1 MPVVPTVSGRQVQ
14 SRGVQS
20 AGLQTFSQPG
30 IGDAFV
36 RAGTEAIDVFGQ
48 AKQRANIALAQE
60 ASLNLSQISSDLLNN
75 PETGLLNLKGK
86 NAIGK
91 GHEYT
96 QQFDAQVEQLA
107 MSLPDE
113 QARNAFMQQAQ
124 QQRIQFTTQAGRH
137 EIGQI
142 NAYEEGQFQATL
154 LNNGKNAAALYGDN
168 AAYVLANKQT
178 FQQIEDYGI
187 AHGWSDEQIQAK
199 KIEFKEKV
207 ADAALSQWSANNA
220 TAFIQS
226 NGELSDTAAGAR
238 RAVADSDSS
247 ERARGIRNNN
257 PGNLEY
263 SKTNPWVGQT
273 GDDGRFAKFETPEHG
288 IRALGRNLMS
298 YQRQGIDTVSEIIN
312 RWAPPTDKNDTM
324 SYIKAVCEQLGVSA
338 DEPLDAS
345 NPDTLKALCAAI
357 IHHEN
362 GSQPYS
368 DQQLTAGVSAA
379 LGLSTIPTNTK
390 RYTGNAAFDAASP
403 EAQASFMRQA
413 DQLRRQQQAEYK
425 TMIDSQVRDAT
436 AAYMRGVEFPNPPG
450 EADFIAAYGVREGN
464 LRYAAGTNIAF
475 GMAQRGLTA
484 KTLRDGGYSEM
495 ANQYDVLDR
504 QAIAIDAVLGVAF
517 GGVGRFINSRGESTN
532 APNFSP
538 VDVDAA
544 LAANA
549 AHHAEID
556 IAPGVPINVLS
567 RNSHIQALRKAM
579 SDVSQG
585 RPVDVASIVE
595 SASFSEI
602 PGRKSL
608 LSQAVNEALSSVD
621 DGVTARAIENRL
633 LEEQAAQLLPR
644 GDRQVYQSEIAN
656 SQRIIEN
663 LTKQRAQIL
672 AEEPT
677 GSGKALSRARSD
689 KQARLRDIDQR
700 IRQAQERL
708 EFSRNALAP
717 HEPGGQF
724 FEARAE
730 LARRQQAE
738 SELNAQAVSF
748 YKTAEVRTPDEVA
761 PFEPDKIL
769 QQAEQKMMADQAG
782 DIDLRIAED
791 SLLESP
797 DMIIT
802 VLDDDGNPQS
812 RSAREVLDEA
822 NRESEQAIQDSSLFD
837 VAVACFLRG

>member
-1 MPVVPTVSGRQVQ
+1 MSYFGLNPVNQNQQLDEAASNPAGFNSDVGFFDNAVGAALSGLYSGLVAKPDQLLWAGMDKIVSPIAQFVNENTSLNDTSVSYIAEQRKLAEQQVK
-14 SRGVQS
+14 RLTPDAATTGT
-20 AGLQTFSQPG
+20 AGQVLYGLFDMG
-30 IGDAFV
+30 
-36 RAGTEAIDVFGQ
+36 GQ
-48 AKQRANIALAQE
+48 AVVGTTLGGPVGGAAAVTSLQGFSEFERLTAQGVDFRTAQE
-60 ASLNLSQISSDLLNN
+60 AGLVQGITAGAGTLIPMSL
-75 PETGLLNLKGK
+75 GLRAGGALAEGV
-86 NAIGK
+86 A
-91 GHEYT
+91 
-96 QQFDAQVEQLA
+96 AQLA
-107 MSLPDE
+107 RTGESSV
-113 QARNAFMQQAQ
+113 R
-124 QQRIQFTTQAGRH
+124 R
-137 EIGQI
+137 
-142 NAYEEGQFQATL
+142 
-154 LNNGKNAAALYGDN
+154 AAATAVRATPD
-168 AAYVLANKQT
+168 
-178 FQQIEDYGI
+178 I
-187 AHGWSDEQIQAK
+187 A
-199 KIEFKEKV
+199 
-207 ADAALSQWSANNA
+207 
-220 TAFIQS
+220 
-226 NGELSDTAAGAR
+226 
-238 RAVADSDSS
+238 
-247 ERARGIRNNN
+247 
-257 PGNLEY
+257 
-263 SKTNPWVGQT
+263 
-273 GDDGRFAKFETPEHG
+273 
-288 IRALGRNLMS
+288 
-298 YQRQGIDTVSEIIN
+298 
-312 RWAPPTDKNDTM
+312 
-324 SYIKAVCEQLGVSA
+324 
-338 DEPLDAS
+338 
-345 NPDTLKALCAAI
+345 
-357 IHHEN
+357 
-362 GSQPYS
+362 
-368 DQQLTAGVSAA
+368 
-379 LGLSTIPTNTK
+379 
-390 RYTGNAAFDAASP
+390 
-403 EAQASFMRQA
+403 
-413 DQLRRQQQAEYK
+413 
-425 TMIDSQVRDAT
+425 
-436 AAYMRGVEFPNPPG
+436 
-450 EADFIAAYGVREGN
+450 
-464 LRYAAGTNIAF
+464 YAAGTNIAF

-538 VDVDAA
+538 VDIDAA

-556 IAPGVPINVLS
+556 IAPGVPINELS

-663 LTKQRAQIL
+663 LTEQRAQIL

-761 PFEPDKIL
+761 PFEPGKIL

-782 DIDLRIAED
+782 GIDLRIAED

>member
-1 MPVVPTVSGRQVQ
+1 MSYFGLNPVNQNQQLDEAASNPAGFNSDVGFFDNAVGAALSGLYSGLVAKPDQLLWAGMDKIVSPIAQFVNENTSLNDTSVSYIAEQRKLAEQQVK
-14 SRGVQS
+14 RLTPDAATTGT
-20 AGLQTFSQPG
+20 AGQVLYGLFDMG
-30 IGDAFV
+30 
-36 RAGTEAIDVFGQ
+36 GQ
-48 AKQRANIALAQE
+48 AVVGTTLGGPVGGAAAVTSLQGFSEFERLTAQGVDFRTAQE
-60 ASLNLSQISSDLLNN
+60 AGLVQGITAGAGTLIPMSL
-75 PETGLLNLKGK
+75 GLRAGGALAEGV
-86 NAIGK
+86 A
-91 GHEYT
+91 
-96 QQFDAQVEQLA
+96 AQLA
-107 MSLPDE
+107 RTGESSV
-113 QARNAFMQQAQ
+113 R
-124 QQRIQFTTQAGRH
+124 R
-137 EIGQI
+137 
-142 NAYEEGQFQATL
+142 
-154 LNNGKNAAALYGDN
+154 AAATAVRATPD
-168 AAYVLANKQT
+168 
-178 FQQIEDYGI
+178 I
-187 AHGWSDEQIQAK
+187 A
-199 KIEFKEKV
+199 
-207 ADAALSQWSANNA
+207 
-220 TAFIQS
+220 
-226 NGELSDTAAGAR
+226 
-238 RAVADSDSS
+238 
-247 ERARGIRNNN
+247 
-257 PGNLEY
+257 
-263 SKTNPWVGQT
+263 
-273 GDDGRFAKFETPEHG
+273 
-288 IRALGRNLMS
+288 
-298 YQRQGIDTVSEIIN
+298 
-312 RWAPPTDKNDTM
+312 
-324 SYIKAVCEQLGVSA
+324 
-338 DEPLDAS
+338 
-345 NPDTLKALCAAI
+345 
-357 IHHEN
+357 
-362 GSQPYS
+362 
-368 DQQLTAGVSAA
+368 
-379 LGLSTIPTNTK
+379 
-390 RYTGNAAFDAASP
+390 
-403 EAQASFMRQA
+403 
-413 DQLRRQQQAEYK
+413 
-425 TMIDSQVRDAT
+425 
-436 AAYMRGVEFPNPPG
+436 
-450 EADFIAAYGVREGN
+450 
-464 LRYAAGTNIAF
+464 YAAGTNIAF

-517 GGVGRFINSRGESTN
+517 GGVGRFINSRGESTS

-663 LTKQRAQIL
+663 LTEQRAQIL

-724 FEARAE
+724 FGARAE

-761 PFEPDKIL
+761 PFEPGKIL
-769 QQAEQKMMADQAG
+769 QQTEQKMMADPEG

>member
-1 MPVVPTVSGRQVQ
+1 MSYFGLNPVNQNQQLDEAASNPAGFNSDVGFFDNAVGAALSGLYSGLVAKPDQLLWAGMDKIVSPIAQFVNENTSLNDTSVSYIAEQRKLAEQQVK
-14 SRGVQS
+14 RLTPDAATTGT
-20 AGLQTFSQPG
+20 AGQVLYGLFDMG
-30 IGDAFV
+30 
-36 RAGTEAIDVFGQ
+36 GQ
-48 AKQRANIALAQE
+48 AVVGTTLGGPVGGAAAVTSLQGFSEFERLTAQGVDFRTAQE
-60 ASLNLSQISSDLLNN
+60 AGLVQGITAGAGTLIPMSL
-75 PETGLLNLKGK
+75 GLRAGGALAEGV
-86 NAIGK
+86 A
-91 GHEYT
+91 
-96 QQFDAQVEQLA
+96 AQLA
-107 MSLPDE
+107 RTGESSV
-113 QARNAFMQQAQ
+113 R
-124 QQRIQFTTQAGRH
+124 R
-137 EIGQI
+137 
-142 NAYEEGQFQATL
+142 
-154 LNNGKNAAALYGDN
+154 AAATAVRATPD
-168 AAYVLANKQT
+168 
-178 FQQIEDYGI
+178 I
-187 AHGWSDEQIQAK
+187 A
-199 KIEFKEKV
+199 
-207 ADAALSQWSANNA
+207 
-220 TAFIQS
+220 
-226 NGELSDTAAGAR
+226 
-238 RAVADSDSS
+238 
-247 ERARGIRNNN
+247 
-257 PGNLEY
+257 
-263 SKTNPWVGQT
+263 
-273 GDDGRFAKFETPEHG
+273 
-288 IRALGRNLMS
+288 
-298 YQRQGIDTVSEIIN
+298 
-312 RWAPPTDKNDTM
+312 
-324 SYIKAVCEQLGVSA
+324 
-338 DEPLDAS
+338 
-345 NPDTLKALCAAI
+345 
-357 IHHEN
+357 
-362 GSQPYS
+362 
-368 DQQLTAGVSAA
+368 
-379 LGLSTIPTNTK
+379 
-390 RYTGNAAFDAASP
+390 
-403 EAQASFMRQA
+403 
-413 DQLRRQQQAEYK
+413 
-425 TMIDSQVRDAT
+425 
-436 AAYMRGVEFPNPPG
+436 
-450 EADFIAAYGVREGN
+450 
-464 LRYAAGTNIAF
+464 YAAGTNIAF

-517 GGVGRFINSRGESTN
+517 GGVGRFINSRGESTS

-538 VDVDAA
+538 VDIDAA

-663 LTKQRAQIL
+663 LTEQRAQIL

-769 QQAEQKMMADQAG
+769 QRAEQKMMSDQAG

>member
-1 MPVVPTVSGRQVQ
+1 MSYFGLNPVNQNQQLDEAASNPAGFNSDVGFFDNAVGAALSGLYSGLVAKPDQLLWAGMDKIVSPIAQFINENTSLNDTSVSYIAEQRKLAEQQVK
-14 SRGVQS
+14 RLTPDAATTGT
-20 AGLQTFSQPG
+20 AGQVLYGLFDMG
-30 IGDAFV
+30 
-36 RAGTEAIDVFGQ
+36 GQ
-48 AKQRANIALAQE
+48 AVVGTTLGGPVGGAAAVTSLQGFSEFERLTAQGVDFRTAQE
-60 ASLNLSQISSDLLNN
+60 AGLVQGITAGAGTLIPMSL
-75 PETGLLNLKGK
+75 GLRAGGALAEGV
-86 NAIGK
+86 A
-91 GHEYT
+91 
-96 QQFDAQVEQLA
+96 AQLA
-107 MSLPDE
+107 RTGESSV
-113 QARNAFMQQAQ
+113 R
-124 QQRIQFTTQAGRH
+124 R
-137 EIGQI
+137 
-142 NAYEEGQFQATL
+142 
-154 LNNGKNAAALYGDN
+154 AAATAVRATPD
-168 AAYVLANKQT
+168 
-178 FQQIEDYGI
+178 I
-187 AHGWSDEQIQAK
+187 A
-199 KIEFKEKV
+199 
-207 ADAALSQWSANNA
+207 
-220 TAFIQS
+220 
-226 NGELSDTAAGAR
+226 
-238 RAVADSDSS
+238 
-247 ERARGIRNNN
+247 
-257 PGNLEY
+257 
-263 SKTNPWVGQT
+263 
-273 GDDGRFAKFETPEHG
+273 
-288 IRALGRNLMS
+288 
-298 YQRQGIDTVSEIIN
+298 
-312 RWAPPTDKNDTM
+312 
-324 SYIKAVCEQLGVSA
+324 
-338 DEPLDAS
+338 
-345 NPDTLKALCAAI
+345 
-357 IHHEN
+357 
-362 GSQPYS
+362 
-368 DQQLTAGVSAA
+368 
-379 LGLSTIPTNTK
+379 
-390 RYTGNAAFDAASP
+390 
-403 EAQASFMRQA
+403 
-413 DQLRRQQQAEYK
+413 
-425 TMIDSQVRDAT
+425 
-436 AAYMRGVEFPNPPG
+436 
-450 EADFIAAYGVREGN
+450 
-464 LRYAAGTNIAF
+464 YAAGTNIAF

-517 GGVGRFINSRGESTN
+517 GGVGRFINSRGESTST
-532 APNFSP
+532 PNFSP
-538 VDVDAA
+538 VDIDAA

-633 LEEQAAQLLPR
+633 LEEQAAQLLSR

-663 LTKQRAQIL
+663 LTEQRAQIL

-761 PFEPDKIL
+761 PFEPGKIL
-769 QQAEQKMMADQAG
+769 QQTEQKMMADPAG

>member
-1 MPVVPTVSGRQVQ
+1 MSYFGLNPVNQNQQLDEAASNPAGFNSDVGFFDNAVGAALSGLYSGLVAKPDQLLWAGMDKIVSPIAQLVNENTSLNDTSVSYIAEQRKLAEQQVK
-14 SRGVQS
+14 RLTPDAATTGT
-20 AGLQTFSQPG
+20 AGQVLYGLFDMG
-30 IGDAFV
+30 
-36 RAGTEAIDVFGQ
+36 GQ
-48 AKQRANIALAQE
+48 AVVGTTLGGPVGGAAAVTSLQGFSEFERLTAQGVDFRTAQE
-60 ASLNLSQISSDLLNN
+60 AGLVQGITAGAGTLIPMSL
-75 PETGLLNLKGK
+75 GLRAGGALAEGV
-86 NAIGK
+86 A
-91 GHEYT
+91 
-96 QQFDAQVEQLA
+96 AQLA
-107 MSLPDE
+107 RTGESSV
-113 QARNAFMQQAQ
+113 R
-124 QQRIQFTTQAGRH
+124 R
-137 EIGQI
+137 
-142 NAYEEGQFQATL
+142 
-154 LNNGKNAAALYGDN
+154 AAATAVRATPD
-168 AAYVLANKQT
+168 
-178 FQQIEDYGI
+178 I
-187 AHGWSDEQIQAK
+187 A
-199 KIEFKEKV
+199 
-207 ADAALSQWSANNA
+207 
-220 TAFIQS
+220 
-226 NGELSDTAAGAR
+226 
-238 RAVADSDSS
+238 
-247 ERARGIRNNN
+247 
-257 PGNLEY
+257 
-263 SKTNPWVGQT
+263 
-273 GDDGRFAKFETPEHG
+273 
-288 IRALGRNLMS
+288 
-298 YQRQGIDTVSEIIN
+298 
-312 RWAPPTDKNDTM
+312 
-324 SYIKAVCEQLGVSA
+324 
-338 DEPLDAS
+338 
-345 NPDTLKALCAAI
+345 
-357 IHHEN
+357 
-362 GSQPYS
+362 
-368 DQQLTAGVSAA
+368 
-379 LGLSTIPTNTK
+379 
-390 RYTGNAAFDAASP
+390 
-403 EAQASFMRQA
+403 
-413 DQLRRQQQAEYK
+413 
-425 TMIDSQVRDAT
+425 
-436 AAYMRGVEFPNPPG
+436 
-450 EADFIAAYGVREGN
+450 
-464 LRYAAGTNIAF
+464 YAAGTNIAF

-538 VDVDAA
+538 VDIDAA

-663 LTKQRAQIL
+663 LTEQRAQIL

-689 KQARLRDIDQR
+689 KQVRLRDIDQR

-748 YKTAEVRTPDEVA
+748 YKTAEVSTPDEVA
-761 PFEPDKIL
+761 PFEPGKIL
-769 QQAEQKMMADQAG
+769 QQAEQKMMADPAG

>member
-1 MPVVPTVSGRQVQ
+1 MSYFGLNPVNQNQQLDEAASNPAGFNSDVGFFDNAVGAALSGLYSGLVAKPDQLLWAGMDKIVSPIAQFVNENTSLNDTSVSYIAEQRKLAEQQVK
-14 SRGVQS
+14 RLTPDAATTGT
-20 AGLQTFSQPG
+20 AGQVLYGLFDMG
-30 IGDAFV
+30 
-36 RAGTEAIDVFGQ
+36 GQ
-48 AKQRANIALAQE
+48 AVVGTTLGGPVGGAAAVTSLQGFSEFERLTAQGVDFRTAQE
-60 ASLNLSQISSDLLNN
+60 AGLVQGITAGAGTLIPMSL
-75 PETGLLNLKGK
+75 GLRAGGALAEGV
-86 NAIGK
+86 A
-91 GHEYT
+91 
-96 QQFDAQVEQLA
+96 AQLA
-107 MSLPDE
+107 RTGESSV
-113 QARNAFMQQAQ
+113 R
-124 QQRIQFTTQAGRH
+124 R
-137 EIGQI
+137 
-142 NAYEEGQFQATL
+142 
-154 LNNGKNAAALYGDN
+154 AAATAVRATPD
-168 AAYVLANKQT
+168 
-178 FQQIEDYGI
+178 I
-187 AHGWSDEQIQAK
+187 A
-199 KIEFKEKV
+199 
-207 ADAALSQWSANNA
+207 
-220 TAFIQS
+220 
-226 NGELSDTAAGAR
+226 
-238 RAVADSDSS
+238 
-247 ERARGIRNNN
+247 
-257 PGNLEY
+257 
-263 SKTNPWVGQT
+263 
-273 GDDGRFAKFETPEHG
+273 
-288 IRALGRNLMS
+288 
-298 YQRQGIDTVSEIIN
+298 
-312 RWAPPTDKNDTM
+312 
-324 SYIKAVCEQLGVSA
+324 
-338 DEPLDAS
+338 
-345 NPDTLKALCAAI
+345 
-357 IHHEN
+357 
-362 GSQPYS
+362 
-368 DQQLTAGVSAA
+368 
-379 LGLSTIPTNTK
+379 
-390 RYTGNAAFDAASP
+390 
-403 EAQASFMRQA
+403 
-413 DQLRRQQQAEYK
+413 
-425 TMIDSQVRDAT
+425 
-436 AAYMRGVEFPNPPG
+436 
-450 EADFIAAYGVREGN
+450 
-464 LRYAAGTNIAF
+464 YAAGTNIAF

-517 GGVGRFINSRGESTN
+517 GGVGRFINSRGESTS

-644 GDRQVYQSEIAN
+644 GDRLVYQSEIAN

-663 LTKQRAQIL
+663 LTEQRAQIL

-677 GSGKALSRARSD
+677 SSGKALSRARSD

-730 LARRQQAE
+730 LARRLQVE

>member
-1 MPVVPTVSGRQVQ
+1 MSYFGLNPVNQNQQLDEAASNPAGFNSDVVFFDNAAGAALSGLYSGLVAKPDQLLWAGMDKIVSPIAQFVNENTSFNDTSVSYIAEQRKLAEQQVKQ
-14 SRGVQS
+14 LTPDAATTGT
-20 AGLQTFSQPG
+20 AGQVLYGLFDMG
-30 IGDAFV
+30 
-36 RAGTEAIDVFGQ
+36 GQ
-48 AKQRANIALAQE
+48 AVVGTTLGGPVGGAAAVTSLQGFSEFERLTAQGVDFRTAQE
-60 ASLNLSQISSDLLNN
+60 AGLVQGITAGAGTLIPMSL
-75 PETGLLNLKGK
+75 GLRAGGALAEGV
-86 NAIGK
+86 A
-91 GHEYT
+91 
-96 QQFDAQVEQLA
+96 AQLA
-107 MSLPDE
+107 RTGESSV
-113 QARNAFMQQAQ
+113 R
-124 QQRIQFTTQAGRH
+124 R
-137 EIGQI
+137 
-142 NAYEEGQFQATL
+142 
-154 LNNGKNAAALYGDN
+154 AAATAVRAMPD
-168 AAYVLANKQT
+168 
-178 FQQIEDYGI
+178 I
-187 AHGWSDEQIQAK
+187 A
-199 KIEFKEKV
+199 
-207 ADAALSQWSANNA
+207 
-220 TAFIQS
+220 
-226 NGELSDTAAGAR
+226 
-238 RAVADSDSS
+238 
-247 ERARGIRNNN
+247 
-257 PGNLEY
+257 
-263 SKTNPWVGQT
+263 
-273 GDDGRFAKFETPEHG
+273 
-288 IRALGRNLMS
+288 
-298 YQRQGIDTVSEIIN
+298 
-312 RWAPPTDKNDTM
+312 
-324 SYIKAVCEQLGVSA
+324 
-338 DEPLDAS
+338 
-345 NPDTLKALCAAI
+345 
-357 IHHEN
+357 
-362 GSQPYS
+362 
-368 DQQLTAGVSAA
+368 
-379 LGLSTIPTNTK
+379 
-390 RYTGNAAFDAASP
+390 
-403 EAQASFMRQA
+403 
-413 DQLRRQQQAEYK
+413 
-425 TMIDSQVRDAT
+425 
-436 AAYMRGVEFPNPPG
+436 
-450 EADFIAAYGVREGN
+450 
-464 LRYAAGTNIAF
+464 YAAGTNIAF

-538 VDVDAA
+538 VDIDAA

-663 LTKQRAQIL
+663 LTEQRAQIL

-677 GSGKALSRARSD
+677 GSGKALSRTRSD

-748 YKTAEVRTPDEVA
+748 YKTAEVRTPGEVA

-802 VLDDDGNPQS
+802 ALDDDGNPQS

>member
-1 MPVVPTVSGRQVQ
+1 MSYFGLNPVNQNQQLDEAASNPAGFNSDVGFFDNAVGAALSGLYSGLVAKPDQLLWAGMDKIVSPIAQFVNENTSFNDTSVSYIAEQRKLAEQQVK
-14 SRGVQS
+14 RLTPDAATTGT
-20 AGLQTFSQPG
+20 AGQVLYGLFDMG
-30 IGDAFV
+30 
-36 RAGTEAIDVFGQ
+36 GQ
-48 AKQRANIALAQE
+48 AVVGSALAGPIGGAAAVTSLQGFSEFERLSAQGVDFRTAQE
-60 ASLNLSQISSDLLNN
+60 AGLVQGITAGAGTLIPVSL
-75 PETGLLNLKGK
+75 GLRAGGALAEGV
-86 NAIGK
+86 A
-91 GHEYT
+91 
-96 QQFDAQVEQLA
+96 AQLA
-107 MSLPDE
+107 RTGESSV
-113 QARNAFMQQAQ
+113 R
-124 QQRIQFTTQAGRH
+124 R
-137 EIGQI
+137 
-142 NAYEEGQFQATL
+142 
-154 LNNGKNAAALYGDN
+154 AAATAVRATPD
-168 AAYVLANKQT
+168 
-178 FQQIEDYGI
+178 I
-187 AHGWSDEQIQAK
+187 A
-199 KIEFKEKV
+199 
-207 ADAALSQWSANNA
+207 
-220 TAFIQS
+220 
-226 NGELSDTAAGAR
+226 
-238 RAVADSDSS
+238 
-247 ERARGIRNNN
+247 
-257 PGNLEY
+257 
-263 SKTNPWVGQT
+263 
-273 GDDGRFAKFETPEHG
+273 
-288 IRALGRNLMS
+288 
-298 YQRQGIDTVSEIIN
+298 
-312 RWAPPTDKNDTM
+312 
-324 SYIKAVCEQLGVSA
+324 
-338 DEPLDAS
+338 
-345 NPDTLKALCAAI
+345 
-357 IHHEN
+357 
-362 GSQPYS
+362 
-368 DQQLTAGVSAA
+368 
-379 LGLSTIPTNTK
+379 
-390 RYTGNAAFDAASP
+390 
-403 EAQASFMRQA
+403 
-413 DQLRRQQQAEYK
+413 
-425 TMIDSQVRDAT
+425 
-436 AAYMRGVEFPNPPG
+436 
-450 EADFIAAYGVREGN
+450 
-464 LRYAAGTNIAF
+464 YAAGTNIAF

-517 GGVGRFINSRGESTN
+517 GGVGRFMNSRGESTS

-633 LEEQAAQLLPR
+633 LEEQAAQLLSR

-656 SQRIIEN
+656 SQRIIDN
-663 LTKQRAQIL
+663 LTEQRAQIL

-689 KQARLRDIDQR
+689 KQARIRDIDQR

-761 PFEPDKIL
+761 PFEPGKIL
-769 QQAEQKMMADQAG
+769 QQTEQKMMADPAG

>member
-1 MPVVPTVSGRQVQ
+1 MSYFGLNPVNQNQQLDEAASNPAGFNSDVGFFDNAVGAALSGLYSGLVAKPDQLLWAGMDKIVSPIAQFVNENTSINDTSVSYIAEQRKLAEQQVK
-14 SRGVQS
+14 RLTPDAATTGT
-20 AGLQTFSQPG
+20 AGQVLYGLFDMG
-30 IGDAFV
+30 
-36 RAGTEAIDVFGQ
+36 GQ
-48 AKQRANIALAQE
+48 AVVGTTLGGPVGGAAAVTSLQGFSEFERLTAQGVDFRTAQE
-60 ASLNLSQISSDLLNN
+60 AGLVQGITAGAGTLIPMSL
-75 PETGLLNLKGK
+75 GLRAGGALAEGV
-86 NAIGK
+86 A
-91 GHEYT
+91 
-96 QQFDAQVEQLA
+96 AQLA
-107 MSLPDE
+107 RTGESSV
-113 QARNAFMQQAQ
+113 R
-124 QQRIQFTTQAGRH
+124 R
-137 EIGQI
+137 
-142 NAYEEGQFQATL
+142 
-154 LNNGKNAAALYGDN
+154 AAATAVRATPD
-168 AAYVLANKQT
+168 
-178 FQQIEDYGI
+178 I
-187 AHGWSDEQIQAK
+187 A
-199 KIEFKEKV
+199 
-207 ADAALSQWSANNA
+207 
-220 TAFIQS
+220 
-226 NGELSDTAAGAR
+226 
-238 RAVADSDSS
+238 
-247 ERARGIRNNN
+247 
-257 PGNLEY
+257 
-263 SKTNPWVGQT
+263 
-273 GDDGRFAKFETPEHG
+273 
-288 IRALGRNLMS
+288 
-298 YQRQGIDTVSEIIN
+298 
-312 RWAPPTDKNDTM
+312 
-324 SYIKAVCEQLGVSA
+324 
-338 DEPLDAS
+338 
-345 NPDTLKALCAAI
+345 
-357 IHHEN
+357 
-362 GSQPYS
+362 
-368 DQQLTAGVSAA
+368 
-379 LGLSTIPTNTK
+379 
-390 RYTGNAAFDAASP
+390 
-403 EAQASFMRQA
+403 
-413 DQLRRQQQAEYK
+413 
-425 TMIDSQVRDAT
+425 
-436 AAYMRGVEFPNPPG
+436 
-450 EADFIAAYGVREGN
+450 
-464 LRYAAGTNIAF
+464 YAAGTNIAF

-517 GGVGRFINSRGESTN
+517 GGVGRFINSRGESTS

-538 VDVDAA
+538 VDIDAA

-595 SASFSEI
+595 SASFNEI

-663 LTKQRAQIL
+663 LTEQRAQIL
-672 AEEPT
+672 AEDPA

-769 QQAEQKMMADQAG
+769 QQAEQKMMSDQAG

-812 RSAREVLDEA
+812 RSAREALDEA

>member
-1 MPVVPTVSGRQVQ
+1 MSYFGLNPVNQNQQLDEAASNPAGFNSDVGFFDNAVGAALSGLYSGLVAKPDQLLWAGMDKIVSPIAQFVNENTSLNDTSVSYIAEQRKLAEQQVK
-14 SRGVQS
+14 RLTPDAATTGT
-20 AGLQTFSQPG
+20 AGQVLYGLFDMG
-30 IGDAFV
+30 
-36 RAGTEAIDVFGQ
+36 GQ
-48 AKQRANIALAQE
+48 AVVGTTLGGPVGGAAAVTSLQGFSEFERLTAQGVDFRTAQE
-60 ASLNLSQISSDLLNN
+60 AGLVQGITAGAGTLIPMSL
-75 PETGLLNLKGK
+75 GLRAGGALAEGV
-86 NAIGK
+86 A
-91 GHEYT
+91 
-96 QQFDAQVEQLA
+96 AQLA
-107 MSLPDE
+107 RTGESSV
-113 QARNAFMQQAQ
+113 R
-124 QQRIQFTTQAGRH
+124 R
-137 EIGQI
+137 
-142 NAYEEGQFQATL
+142 
-154 LNNGKNAAALYGDN
+154 AAATAVRATPD
-168 AAYVLANKQT
+168 
-178 FQQIEDYGI
+178 I
-187 AHGWSDEQIQAK
+187 A
-199 KIEFKEKV
+199 
-207 ADAALSQWSANNA
+207 
-220 TAFIQS
+220 
-226 NGELSDTAAGAR
+226 
-238 RAVADSDSS
+238 
-247 ERARGIRNNN
+247 
-257 PGNLEY
+257 
-263 SKTNPWVGQT
+263 
-273 GDDGRFAKFETPEHG
+273 
-288 IRALGRNLMS
+288 
-298 YQRQGIDTVSEIIN
+298 
-312 RWAPPTDKNDTM
+312 
-324 SYIKAVCEQLGVSA
+324 
-338 DEPLDAS
+338 
-345 NPDTLKALCAAI
+345 
-357 IHHEN
+357 
-362 GSQPYS
+362 
-368 DQQLTAGVSAA
+368 
-379 LGLSTIPTNTK
+379 
-390 RYTGNAAFDAASP
+390 
-403 EAQASFMRQA
+403 
-413 DQLRRQQQAEYK
+413 
-425 TMIDSQVRDAT
+425 
-436 AAYMRGVEFPNPPG
+436 
-450 EADFIAAYGVREGN
+450 
-464 LRYAAGTNIAF
+464 YAAGTNIAF

-517 GGVGRFINSRGESTN
+517 GGVGRFINSRGESTS

-602 PGRKSL
+602 PWRKSL

-633 LEEQAAQLLPR
+633 LEEQSAQLLPR
-644 GDRQVYQSEIAN
+644 GDRLVYQSEIAN

-663 LTKQRAQIL
+663 LTEQRAQIL

-730 LARRQQAE
+730 LARRLQVE

>member
-1 MPVVPTVSGRQVQ
+1 MSYFGLNPVNQNQQLDEAASNPAGFNSDVGFFDNAVGAALSGLYSGLVAKPDQLLWAGMDKIVSPIAQFVNENTSLNDTSVSYIAEQRKLAEQQVK
-14 SRGVQS
+14 RLTPDAATTGT
-20 AGLQTFSQPG
+20 AGQVLYGLFDMG
-30 IGDAFV
+30 
-36 RAGTEAIDVFGQ
+36 GQ
-48 AKQRANIALAQE
+48 AVVGTTLGGPVGGAAAVTSLQGFSEFERLTAQGVDFRTAQE
-60 ASLNLSQISSDLLNN
+60 AGLVQGITAGAGTLIPMSL
-75 PETGLLNLKGK
+75 GLRAGGALAEGV
-86 NAIGK
+86 A
-91 GHEYT
+91 
-96 QQFDAQVEQLA
+96 AQLA
-107 MSLPDE
+107 RTGESSV
-113 QARNAFMQQAQ
+113 R
-124 QQRIQFTTQAGRH
+124 R
-137 EIGQI
+137 
-142 NAYEEGQFQATL
+142 
-154 LNNGKNAAALYGDN
+154 AAATAVRATPD
-168 AAYVLANKQT
+168 
-178 FQQIEDYGI
+178 I
-187 AHGWSDEQIQAK
+187 A
-199 KIEFKEKV
+199 
-207 ADAALSQWSANNA
+207 
-220 TAFIQS
+220 
-226 NGELSDTAAGAR
+226 
-238 RAVADSDSS
+238 
-247 ERARGIRNNN
+247 
-257 PGNLEY
+257 
-263 SKTNPWVGQT
+263 
-273 GDDGRFAKFETPEHG
+273 
-288 IRALGRNLMS
+288 
-298 YQRQGIDTVSEIIN
+298 
-312 RWAPPTDKNDTM
+312 
-324 SYIKAVCEQLGVSA
+324 
-338 DEPLDAS
+338 
-345 NPDTLKALCAAI
+345 
-357 IHHEN
+357 
-362 GSQPYS
+362 
-368 DQQLTAGVSAA
+368 
-379 LGLSTIPTNTK
+379 
-390 RYTGNAAFDAASP
+390 
-403 EAQASFMRQA
+403 
-413 DQLRRQQQAEYK
+413 
-425 TMIDSQVRDAT
+425 
-436 AAYMRGVEFPNPPG
+436 
-450 EADFIAAYGVREGN
+450 
-464 LRYAAGTNIAF
+464 YAAGTNIAF

-517 GGVGRFINSRGESTN
+517 GGVGRFINSRGESTS

-549 AHHAEID
+549 VHHAEID

-663 LTKQRAQIL
+663 LTEQRAQIL

-689 KQARLRDIDQR
+689 KRVRIRDIDQR

-724 FEARAE
+724 FEVRAE
-730 LARRQQAE
+730 LERRQQAE

-769 QQAEQKMMADQAG
+769 QQTEQKMMADPAG

>member
-1 MPVVPTVSGRQVQ
+1 MSYFGLNPVNQNQQLDEAASNPAGFNSNVGFFDNAVGAALSGLYSGLVAKPDQLLWAGMDKIVSPIAQFVNENTSLNDTSVSYIAEQRKLAEQQVKRLTPDAATTGTAGQVLYGLFDMGGQAVVGTTLGGPVVGAAAVTSLQGFSEFERLTAQ
-14 SRGVQS
+14 GVDFR
-20 AGLQTFSQPG
+20 T
-30 IGDAFV
+30 
-36 RAGTEAIDVFGQ
+36 
-48 AKQRANIALAQE
+48 AQE
-60 ASLNLSQISSDLLNN
+60 AGLVQGITAGAGTLIPMSL
-75 PETGLLNLKGK
+75 GLRAGGALAEGV
-86 NAIGK
+86 A
-91 GHEYT
+91 
-96 QQFDAQVEQLA
+96 AQLA
-107 MSLPDE
+107 RTGESSV
-113 QARNAFMQQAQ
+113 R
-124 QQRIQFTTQAGRH
+124 R
-137 EIGQI
+137 
-142 NAYEEGQFQATL
+142 
-154 LNNGKNAAALYGDN
+154 AAATAVRATPD
-168 AAYVLANKQT
+168 
-178 FQQIEDYGI
+178 I
-187 AHGWSDEQIQAK
+187 A
-199 KIEFKEKV
+199 
-207 ADAALSQWSANNA
+207 
-220 TAFIQS
+220 
-226 NGELSDTAAGAR
+226 
-238 RAVADSDSS
+238 
-247 ERARGIRNNN
+247 
-257 PGNLEY
+257 
-263 SKTNPWVGQT
+263 
-273 GDDGRFAKFETPEHG
+273 
-288 IRALGRNLMS
+288 
-298 YQRQGIDTVSEIIN
+298 
-312 RWAPPTDKNDTM
+312 
-324 SYIKAVCEQLGVSA
+324 
-338 DEPLDAS
+338 
-345 NPDTLKALCAAI
+345 
-357 IHHEN
+357 
-362 GSQPYS
+362 
-368 DQQLTAGVSAA
+368 
-379 LGLSTIPTNTK
+379 
-390 RYTGNAAFDAASP
+390 
-403 EAQASFMRQA
+403 
-413 DQLRRQQQAEYK
+413 
-425 TMIDSQVRDAT
+425 
-436 AAYMRGVEFPNPPG
+436 
-450 EADFIAAYGVREGN
+450 
-464 LRYAAGTNIAF
+464 YAAGTNIAF

>member
-1 MPVVPTVSGRQVQ
+1 MSYFGLNPVNQNQQLDEAASNPAGFNSDVGFFDNAVGAALSGLYSGLVAKPDQLLWAGMDRIVSPIAQFINENTSLNDTSVSYIAEQRKLAEQQVK
-14 SRGVQS
+14 RLTPDAATTGT
-20 AGLQTFSQPG
+20 AGQVLYGLFDMG
-30 IGDAFV
+30 
-36 RAGTEAIDVFGQ
+36 GQ
-48 AKQRANIALAQE
+48 AVVGTTLGGPVGGAAAVTSLQGFSEFERLTAQGVDFRTAQE
-60 ASLNLSQISSDLLNN
+60 AGLVQGITAGAGTLIPMSL
-75 PETGLLNLKGK
+75 GLRAGGALAEGV
-86 NAIGK
+86 A
-91 GHEYT
+91 
-96 QQFDAQVEQLA
+96 AQLA
-107 MSLPDE
+107 
-113 QARNAFMQQAQ
+113 R
-124 QQRIQFTTQAGRH
+124 AGESSVRR
-137 EIGQI
+137 
-142 NAYEEGQFQATL
+142 
-154 LNNGKNAAALYGDN
+154 AAATAVRATPD
-168 AAYVLANKQT
+168 
-178 FQQIEDYGI
+178 I
-187 AHGWSDEQIQAK
+187 A
-199 KIEFKEKV
+199 
-207 ADAALSQWSANNA
+207 
-220 TAFIQS
+220 
-226 NGELSDTAAGAR
+226 
-238 RAVADSDSS
+238 
-247 ERARGIRNNN
+247 
-257 PGNLEY
+257 
-263 SKTNPWVGQT
+263 
-273 GDDGRFAKFETPEHG
+273 
-288 IRALGRNLMS
+288 
-298 YQRQGIDTVSEIIN
+298 
-312 RWAPPTDKNDTM
+312 
-324 SYIKAVCEQLGVSA
+324 
-338 DEPLDAS
+338 
-345 NPDTLKALCAAI
+345 
-357 IHHEN
+357 
-362 GSQPYS
+362 
-368 DQQLTAGVSAA
+368 
-379 LGLSTIPTNTK
+379 
-390 RYTGNAAFDAASP
+390 
-403 EAQASFMRQA
+403 
-413 DQLRRQQQAEYK
+413 
-425 TMIDSQVRDAT
+425 
-436 AAYMRGVEFPNPPG
+436 
-450 EADFIAAYGVREGN
+450 
-464 LRYAAGTNIAF
+464 YAAGTNIAF

-517 GGVGRFINSRGESTN
+517 GGVGRFINSRGESTS

-644 GDRQVYQSEIAN
+644 GDRKVYQSEIAN

-663 LTKQRAQIL
+663 LTEQRAQIL

-769 QQAEQKMMADQAG
+769 QQAEQKMMSDQAG

>member
-1 MPVVPTVSGRQVQ
+1 MSYFGLNPVNQNQQLDEAASNPAGFNSDVGFFDNAVGAALSGLYSGLVAKPDQLLWAGMDKIVSPIAQFVNENTLLNDTSVSYIAEQRKLAEQQVK
-14 SRGVQS
+14 RMTPDAATTGT
-20 AGLQTFSQPG
+20 AGQVLYGLFDMG
-30 IGDAFV
+30 
-36 RAGTEAIDVFGQ
+36 GQ
-48 AKQRANIALAQE
+48 AVVGTTLGGPVGGAAAVTSLQGFSEFERLTAQGVDFRTAQE
-60 ASLNLSQISSDLLNN
+60 AGLVQGITAGAGTLIPMSL
-75 PETGLLNLKGK
+75 GLRAGGALAEGV
-86 NAIGK
+86 A
-91 GHEYT
+91 
-96 QQFDAQVEQLA
+96 AQLA
-107 MSLPDE
+107 RTGESSV
-113 QARNAFMQQAQ
+113 R
-124 QQRIQFTTQAGRH
+124 R
-137 EIGQI
+137 
-142 NAYEEGQFQATL
+142 
-154 LNNGKNAAALYGDN
+154 AAATAVRATPD
-168 AAYVLANKQT
+168 
-178 FQQIEDYGI
+178 I
-187 AHGWSDEQIQAK
+187 A
-199 KIEFKEKV
+199 
-207 ADAALSQWSANNA
+207 
-220 TAFIQS
+220 
-226 NGELSDTAAGAR
+226 
-238 RAVADSDSS
+238 
-247 ERARGIRNNN
+247 
-257 PGNLEY
+257 
-263 SKTNPWVGQT
+263 
-273 GDDGRFAKFETPEHG
+273 
-288 IRALGRNLMS
+288 
-298 YQRQGIDTVSEIIN
+298 
-312 RWAPPTDKNDTM
+312 
-324 SYIKAVCEQLGVSA
+324 
-338 DEPLDAS
+338 
-345 NPDTLKALCAAI
+345 
-357 IHHEN
+357 
-362 GSQPYS
+362 
-368 DQQLTAGVSAA
+368 
-379 LGLSTIPTNTK
+379 
-390 RYTGNAAFDAASP
+390 
-403 EAQASFMRQA
+403 
-413 DQLRRQQQAEYK
+413 
-425 TMIDSQVRDAT
+425 
-436 AAYMRGVEFPNPPG
+436 
-450 EADFIAAYGVREGN
+450 
-464 LRYAAGTNIAF
+464 YAAGTNIAF

-538 VDVDAA
+538 VDIDAA

-663 LTKQRAQIL
+663 LTEQRAQIL
-672 AEEPT
+672 AEDPT

-761 PFEPDKIL
+761 PFEPGKIL
-769 QQAEQKMMADQAG
+769 QQTEQKMMADLAG

>member
-1 MPVVPTVSGRQVQ
+1 MSYFGLNPVNQNQQLDEAASNPAGFNSDVGFFDNAVGAALSGLYSGLVAKPDQLLWAGMDKIVSPIAQFINENTSLNDTSVSYIAEQRKLAEQQVK
-14 SRGVQS
+14 RLTPDAATTGT
-20 AGLQTFSQPG
+20 AGQVLYGLFDMG
-30 IGDAFV
+30 
-36 RAGTEAIDVFGQ
+36 GQ
-48 AKQRANIALAQE
+48 AVVGTTLGGPVGGAAAVTSLQGFSEFERLTAQGVDFRTAQE
-60 ASLNLSQISSDLLNN
+60 AGLVQGITAGAGTLIPMSL
-75 PETGLLNLKGK
+75 GLRAGGALAEGV
-86 NAIGK
+86 A
-91 GHEYT
+91 
-96 QQFDAQVEQLA
+96 AQLA
-107 MSLPDE
+107 RTGESSV
-113 QARNAFMQQAQ
+113 R
-124 QQRIQFTTQAGRH
+124 R
-137 EIGQI
+137 
-142 NAYEEGQFQATL
+142 
-154 LNNGKNAAALYGDN
+154 AAATAVRATPD
-168 AAYVLANKQT
+168 
-178 FQQIEDYGI
+178 I
-187 AHGWSDEQIQAK
+187 A
-199 KIEFKEKV
+199 
-207 ADAALSQWSANNA
+207 
-220 TAFIQS
+220 
-226 NGELSDTAAGAR
+226 
-238 RAVADSDSS
+238 
-247 ERARGIRNNN
+247 
-257 PGNLEY
+257 
-263 SKTNPWVGQT
+263 
-273 GDDGRFAKFETPEHG
+273 
-288 IRALGRNLMS
+288 
-298 YQRQGIDTVSEIIN
+298 
-312 RWAPPTDKNDTM
+312 
-324 SYIKAVCEQLGVSA
+324 
-338 DEPLDAS
+338 
-345 NPDTLKALCAAI
+345 
-357 IHHEN
+357 
-362 GSQPYS
+362 
-368 DQQLTAGVSAA
+368 
-379 LGLSTIPTNTK
+379 
-390 RYTGNAAFDAASP
+390 
-403 EAQASFMRQA
+403 
-413 DQLRRQQQAEYK
+413 
-425 TMIDSQVRDAT
+425 
-436 AAYMRGVEFPNPPG
+436 
-450 EADFIAAYGVREGN
+450 
-464 LRYAAGTNIAF
+464 YAAGTNIAF

-538 VDVDAA
+538 VDIDAA

-663 LTKQRAQIL
+663 LTEQRAQIL

-769 QQAEQKMMADQAG
+769 QQAEQKMMSDPAG

-822 NRESEQAIQDSSLFD
+822 NMESEQAIQDSSLFD

>member
-1 MPVVPTVSGRQVQ
+1 MSYFGLNPVNQNQQLDEAVSNPAGFNSDVGFFDNAVGAALSGLYSGLVAKPDQLLWAGMDKIVSPIAQFVNENTSLNDTSVSYIAEQRKLAEQQVK
-14 SRGVQS
+14 RLTPDAATTGT
-20 AGLQTFSQPG
+20 AGQVLYGLFDMG
-30 IGDAFV
+30 
-36 RAGTEAIDVFGQ
+36 GQ
-48 AKQRANIALAQE
+48 AVVGTTLGGPVGGAAAVTSLQGFSEFERLTAQGVDFRTAQE
-60 ASLNLSQISSDLLNN
+60 AGLVQGITAGAGTLIPMSL
-75 PETGLLNLKGK
+75 GLRAGGALAEGV
-86 NAIGK
+86 A
-91 GHEYT
+91 
-96 QQFDAQVEQLA
+96 AQLA
-107 MSLPDE
+107 RTGESSV
-113 QARNAFMQQAQ
+113 R
-124 QQRIQFTTQAGRH
+124 R
-137 EIGQI
+137 
-142 NAYEEGQFQATL
+142 
-154 LNNGKNAAALYGDN
+154 AAATAVRATPD
-168 AAYVLANKQT
+168 
-178 FQQIEDYGI
+178 I
-187 AHGWSDEQIQAK
+187 A
-199 KIEFKEKV
+199 
-207 ADAALSQWSANNA
+207 
-220 TAFIQS
+220 
-226 NGELSDTAAGAR
+226 
-238 RAVADSDSS
+238 
-247 ERARGIRNNN
+247 
-257 PGNLEY
+257 
-263 SKTNPWVGQT
+263 
-273 GDDGRFAKFETPEHG
+273 
-288 IRALGRNLMS
+288 
-298 YQRQGIDTVSEIIN
+298 
-312 RWAPPTDKNDTM
+312 
-324 SYIKAVCEQLGVSA
+324 
-338 DEPLDAS
+338 
-345 NPDTLKALCAAI
+345 
-357 IHHEN
+357 
-362 GSQPYS
+362 
-368 DQQLTAGVSAA
+368 
-379 LGLSTIPTNTK
+379 
-390 RYTGNAAFDAASP
+390 
-403 EAQASFMRQA
+403 
-413 DQLRRQQQAEYK
+413 
-425 TMIDSQVRDAT
+425 
-436 AAYMRGVEFPNPPG
+436 
-450 EADFIAAYGVREGN
+450 
-464 LRYAAGTNIAF
+464 YAAGTNIAF

-517 GGVGRFINSRGESTN
+517 GGVGRFINSRGESTS

-621 DGVTARAIENRL
+621 DGVTARAIENRF

-663 LTKQRAQIL
+663 LTEQRAQIL

-761 PFEPDKIL
+761 PFEPGKIL
-769 QQAEQKMMADQAG
+769 QQAEQKMMADPAG

>member
-1 MPVVPTVSGRQVQ
+1 MSYFGLNPVNQNQQLDEAASNPAGFNSDVGFFDNAVGAALSGLYSGLVAKPDQLLWAGMDKIVSPIAQFVNENTSLNDTSVSYIAEQRKLAEQQVK
-14 SRGVQS
+14 RLTPDAATTGT
-20 AGLQTFSQPG
+20 AGQVLYGLFDMG
-30 IGDAFV
+30 
-36 RAGTEAIDVFGQ
+36 GQ
-48 AKQRANIALAQE
+48 AVVGTTLGGPVGGAAAVTSLQGFSEFERLTAQGVDFRTAQE
-60 ASLNLSQISSDLLNN
+60 AGLVQGITAGAGTLIPMSL
-75 PETGLLNLKGK
+75 GLRAGGALAEGV
-86 NAIGK
+86 A
-91 GHEYT
+91 
-96 QQFDAQVEQLA
+96 AQLA
-107 MSLPDE
+107 
-113 QARNAFMQQAQ
+113 R
-124 QQRIQFTTQAGRH
+124 AGESSVRR
-137 EIGQI
+137 
-142 NAYEEGQFQATL
+142 
-154 LNNGKNAAALYGDN
+154 AAATAVRATPD
-168 AAYVLANKQT
+168 
-178 FQQIEDYGI
+178 I
-187 AHGWSDEQIQAK
+187 A
-199 KIEFKEKV
+199 
-207 ADAALSQWSANNA
+207 
-220 TAFIQS
+220 
-226 NGELSDTAAGAR
+226 
-238 RAVADSDSS
+238 
-247 ERARGIRNNN
+247 
-257 PGNLEY
+257 
-263 SKTNPWVGQT
+263 
-273 GDDGRFAKFETPEHG
+273 
-288 IRALGRNLMS
+288 
-298 YQRQGIDTVSEIIN
+298 
-312 RWAPPTDKNDTM
+312 
-324 SYIKAVCEQLGVSA
+324 
-338 DEPLDAS
+338 
-345 NPDTLKALCAAI
+345 
-357 IHHEN
+357 
-362 GSQPYS
+362 
-368 DQQLTAGVSAA
+368 
-379 LGLSTIPTNTK
+379 
-390 RYTGNAAFDAASP
+390 
-403 EAQASFMRQA
+403 
-413 DQLRRQQQAEYK
+413 
-425 TMIDSQVRDAT
+425 
-436 AAYMRGVEFPNPPG
+436 
-450 EADFIAAYGVREGN
+450 
-464 LRYAAGTNIAF
+464 YAAGTNIAF

-517 GGVGRFINSRGESTN
+517 GGIGRFINSRGESTS

-538 VDVDAA
+538 VDIDAA

-549 AHHAEID
+549 SHHAEID

-663 LTKQRAQIL
+663 LTEQRAQIL

-761 PFEPDKIL
+761 PFEPGKIL
-769 QQAEQKMMADQAG
+769 QQTEQKMMADPAG

>member
-1 MPVVPTVSGRQVQ
+1 MSYFGLNPVNQNQQLDEAASNPVGFNSDVGFFDNAVGAALSGLYSGLVAKPDQLLWAGMDKIVSPIAQFVNENTSLNDTSVSYIAEQRKLAEQQVK
-14 SRGVQS
+14 RLTPDAATTGT
-20 AGLQTFSQPG
+20 AGQVLYGLFDMG
-30 IGDAFV
+30 
-36 RAGTEAIDVFGQ
+36 GQ
-48 AKQRANIALAQE
+48 AVIGTTLGGPVGGAAAVTSLQGFSEFERLTAQGVDFRTAQE
-60 ASLNLSQISSDLLNN
+60 AGLVQGITAGAGTLIPMSL
-75 PETGLLNLKGK
+75 GLRAGGALAEGV
-86 NAIGK
+86 A
-91 GHEYT
+91 
-96 QQFDAQVEQLA
+96 AQLA
-107 MSLPDE
+107 RTGESSV
-113 QARNAFMQQAQ
+113 R
-124 QQRIQFTTQAGRH
+124 R
-137 EIGQI
+137 
-142 NAYEEGQFQATL
+142 
-154 LNNGKNAAALYGDN
+154 AAATAVRATPD
-168 AAYVLANKQT
+168 
-178 FQQIEDYGI
+178 I
-187 AHGWSDEQIQAK
+187 A
-199 KIEFKEKV
+199 
-207 ADAALSQWSANNA
+207 
-220 TAFIQS
+220 
-226 NGELSDTAAGAR
+226 
-238 RAVADSDSS
+238 
-247 ERARGIRNNN
+247 
-257 PGNLEY
+257 
-263 SKTNPWVGQT
+263 
-273 GDDGRFAKFETPEHG
+273 
-288 IRALGRNLMS
+288 
-298 YQRQGIDTVSEIIN
+298 
-312 RWAPPTDKNDTM
+312 
-324 SYIKAVCEQLGVSA
+324 
-338 DEPLDAS
+338 
-345 NPDTLKALCAAI
+345 
-357 IHHEN
+357 
-362 GSQPYS
+362 
-368 DQQLTAGVSAA
+368 
-379 LGLSTIPTNTK
+379 
-390 RYTGNAAFDAASP
+390 
-403 EAQASFMRQA
+403 
-413 DQLRRQQQAEYK
+413 
-425 TMIDSQVRDAT
+425 
-436 AAYMRGVEFPNPPG
+436 
-450 EADFIAAYGVREGN
+450 
-464 LRYAAGTNIAF
+464 YAAGTNIAF

-517 GGVGRFINSRGESTN
+517 GGVGRFINSRGEATST
-532 APNFSP
+532 PNFSP

-556 IAPGVPINVLS
+556 ISPGVPINVLS

-633 LEEQAAQLLPR
+633 LEEQAAQLLSR

-663 LTKQRAQIL
+663 LTEQRAQIL

-761 PFEPDKIL
+761 PFEPGKIL
-769 QQAEQKMMADQAG
+769 QQTEQKMMADPAG

>member
-1 MPVVPTVSGRQVQ
+1 MSYFGLNPVNQNQQLDEAASNPAGFNSDVGFFDNAVGAALSGLYSGLVAKPDQLLWAGMDKIVSPIAQLVNENTSLNDTSVSYIAEQRKLAEQQVK
-14 SRGVQS
+14 RLTPDAATTGT
-20 AGLQTFSQPG
+20 AGQVLYGLFDMG
-30 IGDAFV
+30 
-36 RAGTEAIDVFGQ
+36 GQ
-48 AKQRANIALAQE
+48 AVVGTTLGGPVGGAAAVTSLQGFSEFERLTAQGVDFRTAQE
-60 ASLNLSQISSDLLNN
+60 AGLVQGITAGAGTLIPMSL
-75 PETGLLNLKGK
+75 GLRAGGALAEGV
-86 NAIGK
+86 A
-91 GHEYT
+91 
-96 QQFDAQVEQLA
+96 AQLA
-107 MSLPDE
+107 RTGESSV
-113 QARNAFMQQAQ
+113 R
-124 QQRIQFTTQAGRH
+124 R
-137 EIGQI
+137 
-142 NAYEEGQFQATL
+142 
-154 LNNGKNAAALYGDN
+154 AAATAVRATPD
-168 AAYVLANKQT
+168 
-178 FQQIEDYGI
+178 I
-187 AHGWSDEQIQAK
+187 A
-199 KIEFKEKV
+199 
-207 ADAALSQWSANNA
+207 
-220 TAFIQS
+220 
-226 NGELSDTAAGAR
+226 
-238 RAVADSDSS
+238 
-247 ERARGIRNNN
+247 
-257 PGNLEY
+257 
-263 SKTNPWVGQT
+263 
-273 GDDGRFAKFETPEHG
+273 
-288 IRALGRNLMS
+288 
-298 YQRQGIDTVSEIIN
+298 
-312 RWAPPTDKNDTM
+312 
-324 SYIKAVCEQLGVSA
+324 
-338 DEPLDAS
+338 
-345 NPDTLKALCAAI
+345 
-357 IHHEN
+357 
-362 GSQPYS
+362 
-368 DQQLTAGVSAA
+368 
-379 LGLSTIPTNTK
+379 
-390 RYTGNAAFDAASP
+390 
-403 EAQASFMRQA
+403 
-413 DQLRRQQQAEYK
+413 
-425 TMIDSQVRDAT
+425 
-436 AAYMRGVEFPNPPG
+436 
-450 EADFIAAYGVREGN
+450 
-464 LRYAAGTNIAF
+464 YAAGTNIAF

-517 GGVGRFINSRGESTN
+517 GGVGRFINSRGEPTS

-538 VDVDAA
+538 VDIDAA

-585 RPVDVASIVE
+585 RPVDVASIAE

-663 LTKQRAQIL
+663 LTEQRAQIL

-761 PFEPDKIL
+761 PFEPGKIL
-769 QQAEQKMMADQAG
+769 QQTEQKMMADPAG

-791 SLLESP
+791 SLLEST

>member
-1 MPVVPTVSGRQVQ
+1 MSYFGLNPVNQNQQLEEAASNPAGFNSDVGFFDNAVGAALSGLYSGLVAKPDQLLWAGMDKIVSPIAQFVNENTSLNDTSVSYIAEQRKLAEQQVK
-14 SRGVQS
+14 RLTPDAATTGT
-20 AGLQTFSQPG
+20 AGQVLYGLFDMG
-30 IGDAFV
+30 
-36 RAGTEAIDVFGQ
+36 GQ
-48 AKQRANIALAQE
+48 AVVGTTLGGPVGGAAAVTSLQGFSEFERLTAQGVDFRTAQE
-60 ASLNLSQISSDLLNN
+60 AGLVQGITAGAGTLIPMSL
-75 PETGLLNLKGK
+75 GLRAGGAL
-86 NAIGK
+86 
-91 GHEYT
+91 
-96 QQFDAQVEQLA
+96 VEGVAAQLA
-107 MSLPDE
+107 RTGESSV
-113 QARNAFMQQAQ
+113 R
-124 QQRIQFTTQAGRH
+124 R
-137 EIGQI
+137 
-142 NAYEEGQFQATL
+142 
-154 LNNGKNAAALYGDN
+154 AAATAVRATPD
-168 AAYVLANKQT
+168 
-178 FQQIEDYGI
+178 I
-187 AHGWSDEQIQAK
+187 A
-199 KIEFKEKV
+199 
-207 ADAALSQWSANNA
+207 
-220 TAFIQS
+220 
-226 NGELSDTAAGAR
+226 
-238 RAVADSDSS
+238 
-247 ERARGIRNNN
+247 
-257 PGNLEY
+257 
-263 SKTNPWVGQT
+263 
-273 GDDGRFAKFETPEHG
+273 
-288 IRALGRNLMS
+288 
-298 YQRQGIDTVSEIIN
+298 
-312 RWAPPTDKNDTM
+312 
-324 SYIKAVCEQLGVSA
+324 
-338 DEPLDAS
+338 
-345 NPDTLKALCAAI
+345 
-357 IHHEN
+357 
-362 GSQPYS
+362 
-368 DQQLTAGVSAA
+368 
-379 LGLSTIPTNTK
+379 
-390 RYTGNAAFDAASP
+390 
-403 EAQASFMRQA
+403 
-413 DQLRRQQQAEYK
+413 
-425 TMIDSQVRDAT
+425 
-436 AAYMRGVEFPNPPG
+436 
-450 EADFIAAYGVREGN
+450 
-464 LRYAAGTNIAF
+464 YAAGTNIAF

-538 VDVDAA
+538 VDIDAA

-633 LEEQAAQLLPR
+633 LEEQAAQFLPR
-644 GDRQVYQSEIAN
+644 GDRKVYQSEIAN

-663 LTKQRAQIL
+663 LTEQRAQIL

-761 PFEPDKIL
+761 PFEPGKIL
-769 QQAEQKMMADQAG
+769 QQTEQKMMADPAG

>member
-1 MPVVPTVSGRQVQ
+1 MSYFGLNPVNQNQQLDEAASNPAGFNSDVGFFDNAVGAALSGLYSGLVAKPDQLLWAGMDKIVSPIAQFVNENTSLNDTSVSYIAEQRKLAEQQVK
-14 SRGVQS
+14 RLTPDAATTGT
-20 AGLQTFSQPG
+20 AGQVLYGLFDMG
-30 IGDAFV
+30 
-36 RAGTEAIDVFGQ
+36 GQ
-48 AKQRANIALAQE
+48 AVVGTTLVGPVGGAAAVTSLQGFSEFERLTAQGVDFRTAQE
-60 ASLNLSQISSDLLNN
+60 A
-75 PETGLLNLKGK
+75 GLVQGITAGAGTL
-86 NAIGK
+86 IP
-91 GHEYT
+91 
-96 QQFDAQVEQLA
+96 
-107 MSLPDE
+107 MSLGL
-113 QARNAFMQQAQ
+113 R
-124 QQRIQFTTQAGRH
+124 AG
-137 EIGQI
+137 G
-142 NAYEEGQFQATL
+142 ALAEG
-154 LNNGKNAAALYGDN
+154 
-168 AAYVLANKQT
+168 V
-178 FQQIEDYGI
+178 
-187 AHGWSDEQIQAK
+187 
-199 KIEFKEKV
+199 
-207 ADAALSQWSANNA
+207 
-220 TAFIQS
+220 
-226 NGELSDTAAGAR
+226 
-238 RAVADSDSS
+238 
-247 ERARGIRNNN
+247 
-257 PGNLEY
+257 
-263 SKTNPWVGQT
+263 
-273 GDDGRFAKFETPEHG
+273 
-288 IRALGRNLMS
+288 
-298 YQRQGIDTVSEIIN
+298 
-312 RWAPPTDKNDTM
+312 
-324 SYIKAVCEQLGVSA
+324 
-338 DEPLDAS
+338 
-345 NPDTLKALCAAI
+345 
-357 IHHEN
+357 
-362 GSQPYS
+362 
-368 DQQLTAGVSAA
+368 
-379 LGLSTIPTNTK
+379 
-390 RYTGNAAFDAASP
+390 
-403 EAQASFMRQA
+403 A
-413 DQLRRQQQAEYK
+413 DQLVRTGESSVRRAA
-425 TMIDSQVRDAT
+425 AT
-436 AAYMRGVEFPNPPG
+436 AVRATP
-450 EADFIAAYGVREGN
+450 DIA
-464 LRYAAGTNIAF
+464 YAAGTNIAF

-538 VDVDAA
+538 VDINAA

-585 RPVDVASIVE
+585 RSVDVASIVE

-663 LTKQRAQIL
+663 LTEQRAQIL

-730 LARRQQAE
+730 LARRLQVE

-761 PFEPDKIL
+761 PFEPGKIL
-769 QQAEQKMMADQAG
+769 QQTEQKMMADPAG

>member
-1 MPVVPTVSGRQVQ
+1 MSYFGLNPVNQNQQLDEAASNPADFNSDVGFFDNAVGAALSGLYSGLVTKPDQLLWAGMDKIVSPIAQFVNENTSLNDTSVSYIAEQRKLAEQQVKRLTPDAATTGTAGQ
-14 SRGVQS
+14 VLYGLFDMGAQAVVGTTLGGPVGGAAAVTSLQGFSEFERLTAQGVDFR
-20 AGLQTFSQPG
+20 T
-30 IGDAFV
+30 
-36 RAGTEAIDVFGQ
+36 
-48 AKQRANIALAQE
+48 AQE
-60 ASLNLSQISSDLLNN
+60 AGLVQGITAGAGTLIPMSL
-75 PETGLLNLKGK
+75 GLRAGGALAEGV
-86 NAIGK
+86 A
-91 GHEYT
+91 
-96 QQFDAQVEQLA
+96 AQLA
-107 MSLPDE
+107 RTGESSV
-113 QARNAFMQQAQ
+113 R
-124 QQRIQFTTQAGRH
+124 R
-137 EIGQI
+137 
-142 NAYEEGQFQATL
+142 
-154 LNNGKNAAALYGDN
+154 AAATAVRATPD
-168 AAYVLANKQT
+168 
-178 FQQIEDYGI
+178 I
-187 AHGWSDEQIQAK
+187 A
-199 KIEFKEKV
+199 
-207 ADAALSQWSANNA
+207 
-220 TAFIQS
+220 
-226 NGELSDTAAGAR
+226 
-238 RAVADSDSS
+238 
-247 ERARGIRNNN
+247 
-257 PGNLEY
+257 
-263 SKTNPWVGQT
+263 
-273 GDDGRFAKFETPEHG
+273 
-288 IRALGRNLMS
+288 
-298 YQRQGIDTVSEIIN
+298 
-312 RWAPPTDKNDTM
+312 
-324 SYIKAVCEQLGVSA
+324 
-338 DEPLDAS
+338 
-345 NPDTLKALCAAI
+345 
-357 IHHEN
+357 
-362 GSQPYS
+362 
-368 DQQLTAGVSAA
+368 
-379 LGLSTIPTNTK
+379 
-390 RYTGNAAFDAASP
+390 
-403 EAQASFMRQA
+403 
-413 DQLRRQQQAEYK
+413 
-425 TMIDSQVRDAT
+425 
-436 AAYMRGVEFPNPPG
+436 
-450 EADFIAAYGVREGN
+450 
-464 LRYAAGTNIAF
+464 YAAGTNIAF

-517 GGVGRFINSRGESTN
+517 GGVGRFINSRGESTS

-567 RNSHIQALRKAM
+567 RNSHIQALRKAI
-579 SDVSQG
+579 SDVSEG

-602 PGRKSL
+602 PGRKNL

-621 DGVTARAIENRL
+621 DGVTSRAIENRL

-656 SQRIIEN
+656 SQRIIDNFTE
-663 LTKQRAQIL
+663 QRAQIL
-672 AEEPT
+672 AGEPT
-677 GSGKALSRARSD
+677 SSGKALSRARSD

-700 IRQAQERL
+700 IRQTQERL
-708 EFSRNALAP
+708 DFSRNALAP

-724 FEARAE
+724 FEAREE

-761 PFEPDKIL
+761 PFEPGKIL
-769 QQAEQKMMADQAG
+769 QQAEQKMMADPAG

>member
-1 MPVVPTVSGRQVQ
+1 MSYFGLNPVNQNQQLDEAASNPAGFNSDVGFFDNAVGAALSGLYSGLVAKPDQLLWAGMDKIVSPIAQFVNENTSLNDTSVSYIAEQRKLAEQQVK
-14 SRGVQS
+14 RLTPDAATTGT
-20 AGLQTFSQPG
+20 AGQVLYGLFDMG
-30 IGDAFV
+30 
-36 RAGTEAIDVFGQ
+36 GQ
-48 AKQRANIALAQE
+48 AVIGTTLGGPVGGAAAVTSLQGFSEFERLTAQGVDFRTAQE
-60 ASLNLSQISSDLLNN
+60 AGLVQGITAGAGTLIPMSL
-75 PETGLLNLKGK
+75 GLRAGGALAEGV
-86 NAIGK
+86 A
-91 GHEYT
+91 
-96 QQFDAQVEQLA
+96 AQLA
-107 MSLPDE
+107 RTGESSV
-113 QARNAFMQQAQ
+113 R
-124 QQRIQFTTQAGRH
+124 R
-137 EIGQI
+137 
-142 NAYEEGQFQATL
+142 
-154 LNNGKNAAALYGDN
+154 AAATAVRATPD
-168 AAYVLANKQT
+168 
-178 FQQIEDYGI
+178 I
-187 AHGWSDEQIQAK
+187 A
-199 KIEFKEKV
+199 
-207 ADAALSQWSANNA
+207 
-220 TAFIQS
+220 
-226 NGELSDTAAGAR
+226 
-238 RAVADSDSS
+238 
-247 ERARGIRNNN
+247 
-257 PGNLEY
+257 
-263 SKTNPWVGQT
+263 
-273 GDDGRFAKFETPEHG
+273 
-288 IRALGRNLMS
+288 
-298 YQRQGIDTVSEIIN
+298 
-312 RWAPPTDKNDTM
+312 
-324 SYIKAVCEQLGVSA
+324 
-338 DEPLDAS
+338 
-345 NPDTLKALCAAI
+345 
-357 IHHEN
+357 
-362 GSQPYS
+362 
-368 DQQLTAGVSAA
+368 
-379 LGLSTIPTNTK
+379 
-390 RYTGNAAFDAASP
+390 
-403 EAQASFMRQA
+403 
-413 DQLRRQQQAEYK
+413 
-425 TMIDSQVRDAT
+425 
-436 AAYMRGVEFPNPPG
+436 
-450 EADFIAAYGVREGN
+450 
-464 LRYAAGTNIAF
+464 YAAGTNIAF

-517 GGVGRFINSRGESTN
+517 GGVGRFINSRGEATST
-532 APNFSP
+532 PNFSP

-556 IAPGVPINVLS
+556 ISPGVPINVLS

-663 LTKQRAQIL
+663 LTEQRAQIL

-769 QQAEQKMMADQAG
+769 QQAEQKMMADQAE

-791 SLLESP
+791 LLLESP

>member
-1 MPVVPTVSGRQVQ
+1 MSYFGLNPVNQNQQLDEAASNPAGFNSDVGFFDNAVGAALSGLYSGLVAKPDQLLWAGMDKIVSPIAQFVNENTSLNDTSVSYIAEQRKLAEQQVK
-14 SRGVQS
+14 RLTPDAATTGT
-20 AGLQTFSQPG
+20 AGQVLYGLFDMG
-30 IGDAFV
+30 
-36 RAGTEAIDVFGQ
+36 GQ
-48 AKQRANIALAQE
+48 AVVGTTLGGPVGGAAAVTSLQGFSEFERLTAQGVDFRAAQE
-60 ASLNLSQISSDLLNN
+60 AGLVQGITAGAGTLIPMSL
-75 PETGLLNLKGK
+75 GLRAGGALAEGV
-86 NAIGK
+86 A
-91 GHEYT
+91 
-96 QQFDAQVEQLA
+96 AQLA
-107 MSLPDE
+107 RTGESSV
-113 QARNAFMQQAQ
+113 R
-124 QQRIQFTTQAGRH
+124 R
-137 EIGQI
+137 
-142 NAYEEGQFQATL
+142 
-154 LNNGKNAAALYGDN
+154 AAATAVRATPD
-168 AAYVLANKQT
+168 
-178 FQQIEDYGI
+178 I
-187 AHGWSDEQIQAK
+187 A
-199 KIEFKEKV
+199 
-207 ADAALSQWSANNA
+207 
-220 TAFIQS
+220 
-226 NGELSDTAAGAR
+226 
-238 RAVADSDSS
+238 
-247 ERARGIRNNN
+247 
-257 PGNLEY
+257 
-263 SKTNPWVGQT
+263 
-273 GDDGRFAKFETPEHG
+273 
-288 IRALGRNLMS
+288 
-298 YQRQGIDTVSEIIN
+298 
-312 RWAPPTDKNDTM
+312 
-324 SYIKAVCEQLGVSA
+324 
-338 DEPLDAS
+338 
-345 NPDTLKALCAAI
+345 
-357 IHHEN
+357 
-362 GSQPYS
+362 
-368 DQQLTAGVSAA
+368 
-379 LGLSTIPTNTK
+379 
-390 RYTGNAAFDAASP
+390 
-403 EAQASFMRQA
+403 
-413 DQLRRQQQAEYK
+413 
-425 TMIDSQVRDAT
+425 
-436 AAYMRGVEFPNPPG
+436 
-450 EADFIAAYGVREGN
+450 
-464 LRYAAGTNIAF
+464 YAAGTNIAF

-517 GGVGRFINSRGESTN
+517 GGVGRFINSRGESTS

-663 LTKQRAQIL
+663 LTEQRAQIL

-730 LARRQQAE
+730 LARRQQVE

-769 QQAEQKMMADQAG
+769 QQAEQKMMAYQAG

-797 DMIIT
+797 AMIIT

>member
-1 MPVVPTVSGRQVQ
+1 MSYFGLNPVNQNQQLDEAASNPAGFNSNVGFFDNAVGAALSGLYSGLVAKPDQLLWAGMDKIVSPIAQFINENTSLNDTSVSYIAEQRKLAEQQVK
-14 SRGVQS
+14 RLTPDAATTGT
-20 AGLQTFSQPG
+20 AGQVLYGLFDMG
-30 IGDAFV
+30 
-36 RAGTEAIDVFGQ
+36 GQ
-48 AKQRANIALAQE
+48 AVVGTTLGGPVGGAAAVTSLQGFSEFERLTAQGVDFRTAQE
-60 ASLNLSQISSDLLNN
+60 AGLVQGITAGAGTLIPMSL
-75 PETGLLNLKGK
+75 GLRAGGALAEGV
-86 NAIGK
+86 A
-91 GHEYT
+91 
-96 QQFDAQVEQLA
+96 AQLA
-107 MSLPDE
+107 RTGESSV
-113 QARNAFMQQAQ
+113 R
-124 QQRIQFTTQAGRH
+124 R
-137 EIGQI
+137 
-142 NAYEEGQFQATL
+142 
-154 LNNGKNAAALYGDN
+154 AAATAVRATPD
-168 AAYVLANKQT
+168 
-178 FQQIEDYGI
+178 I
-187 AHGWSDEQIQAK
+187 A
-199 KIEFKEKV
+199 
-207 ADAALSQWSANNA
+207 
-220 TAFIQS
+220 
-226 NGELSDTAAGAR
+226 
-238 RAVADSDSS
+238 
-247 ERARGIRNNN
+247 
-257 PGNLEY
+257 
-263 SKTNPWVGQT
+263 
-273 GDDGRFAKFETPEHG
+273 
-288 IRALGRNLMS
+288 
-298 YQRQGIDTVSEIIN
+298 
-312 RWAPPTDKNDTM
+312 
-324 SYIKAVCEQLGVSA
+324 
-338 DEPLDAS
+338 
-345 NPDTLKALCAAI
+345 
-357 IHHEN
+357 
-362 GSQPYS
+362 
-368 DQQLTAGVSAA
+368 
-379 LGLSTIPTNTK
+379 
-390 RYTGNAAFDAASP
+390 
-403 EAQASFMRQA
+403 
-413 DQLRRQQQAEYK
+413 
-425 TMIDSQVRDAT
+425 
-436 AAYMRGVEFPNPPG
+436 
-450 EADFIAAYGVREGN
+450 
-464 LRYAAGTNIAF
+464 YAAGTNIAF

-517 GGVGRFINSRGESTN
+517 GGVGRFINSRGESTS

-663 LTKQRAQIL
+663 LTEQRAQIL

-677 GSGKALSRARSD
+677 GSGKSLSRARSD
-689 KQARLRDIDQR
+689 KQVRLRDIDQR

-761 PFEPDKIL
+761 PFEPGNIL
-769 QQAEQKMMADQAG
+769 QQTEQKMMADPAG

>member
-1 MPVVPTVSGRQVQ
+1 MSYFGLNPVNQNQQLDEAASNPAGFNSDVGFFDNAVGAALSGLYSGLVAKPDQLLWAGMDKIVSPIAQFVNENTSLNDTSVSYIAEQRKLAEQQVK
-14 SRGVQS
+14 RLTPDAATTGT
-20 AGLQTFSQPG
+20 AGQVLYGLFDMG
-30 IGDAFV
+30 
-36 RAGTEAIDVFGQ
+36 GQ
-48 AKQRANIALAQE
+48 AVVGTMLGGPVGGAAAVTSLQGFSEFERLTAQGVDFRTAQE
-60 ASLNLSQISSDLLNN
+60 AGLVQGITAGAGTLIPMSL
-75 PETGLLNLKGK
+75 GLRAGGALAEGV
-86 NAIGK
+86 A
-91 GHEYT
+91 
-96 QQFDAQVEQLA
+96 AQLA
-107 MSLPDE
+107 RTGESSV
-113 QARNAFMQQAQ
+113 R
-124 QQRIQFTTQAGRH
+124 R
-137 EIGQI
+137 
-142 NAYEEGQFQATL
+142 
-154 LNNGKNAAALYGDN
+154 AAATAVRATPD
-168 AAYVLANKQT
+168 
-178 FQQIEDYGI
+178 I
-187 AHGWSDEQIQAK
+187 A
-199 KIEFKEKV
+199 
-207 ADAALSQWSANNA
+207 
-220 TAFIQS
+220 
-226 NGELSDTAAGAR
+226 
-238 RAVADSDSS
+238 
-247 ERARGIRNNN
+247 
-257 PGNLEY
+257 
-263 SKTNPWVGQT
+263 
-273 GDDGRFAKFETPEHG
+273 
-288 IRALGRNLMS
+288 
-298 YQRQGIDTVSEIIN
+298 
-312 RWAPPTDKNDTM
+312 
-324 SYIKAVCEQLGVSA
+324 
-338 DEPLDAS
+338 
-345 NPDTLKALCAAI
+345 
-357 IHHEN
+357 
-362 GSQPYS
+362 
-368 DQQLTAGVSAA
+368 
-379 LGLSTIPTNTK
+379 
-390 RYTGNAAFDAASP
+390 
-403 EAQASFMRQA
+403 
-413 DQLRRQQQAEYK
+413 
-425 TMIDSQVRDAT
+425 
-436 AAYMRGVEFPNPPG
+436 
-450 EADFIAAYGVREGN
+450 
-464 LRYAAGTNIAF
+464 YAAGTNIAF

-538 VDVDAA
+538 VDIDAA

-585 RPVDVASIVE
+585 RSVDVASIVE

-663 LTKQRAQIL
+663 LNEQRAQIL
-672 AEEPT
+672 AEDPT

-761 PFEPDKIL
+761 HFEPDKIL

>member
-1 MPVVPTVSGRQVQ
+1 MSYFGLNPVNQNQQLDEAASNPAGFNSDVGFFDNAVGAALSGLYSGLVAKPDQLLWAGMDKIVSPIAQFINENTSLNDTSVSYIAEQRKLAEQQVK
-14 SRGVQS
+14 RLTPDAATTGT
-20 AGLQTFSQPG
+20 AGQVLYGLFDMG
-30 IGDAFV
+30 
-36 RAGTEAIDVFGQ
+36 GQ
-48 AKQRANIALAQE
+48 AVVGTTLGGPVGGAAAVTSLQGFSEFERLTAQGVDFRTAQE
-60 ASLNLSQISSDLLNN
+60 AGLVQGITAGAGTLIPMSL
-75 PETGLLNLKGK
+75 GLRAGGALAEGV
-86 NAIGK
+86 A
-91 GHEYT
+91 
-96 QQFDAQVEQLA
+96 AQLA
-107 MSLPDE
+107 RTGESSV
-113 QARNAFMQQAQ
+113 R
-124 QQRIQFTTQAGRH
+124 R
-137 EIGQI
+137 
-142 NAYEEGQFQATL
+142 
-154 LNNGKNAAALYGDN
+154 AAATAVRATPD
-168 AAYVLANKQT
+168 
-178 FQQIEDYGI
+178 I
-187 AHGWSDEQIQAK
+187 A
-199 KIEFKEKV
+199 
-207 ADAALSQWSANNA
+207 
-220 TAFIQS
+220 
-226 NGELSDTAAGAR
+226 
-238 RAVADSDSS
+238 
-247 ERARGIRNNN
+247 
-257 PGNLEY
+257 
-263 SKTNPWVGQT
+263 
-273 GDDGRFAKFETPEHG
+273 
-288 IRALGRNLMS
+288 
-298 YQRQGIDTVSEIIN
+298 
-312 RWAPPTDKNDTM
+312 
-324 SYIKAVCEQLGVSA
+324 
-338 DEPLDAS
+338 
-345 NPDTLKALCAAI
+345 
-357 IHHEN
+357 
-362 GSQPYS
+362 
-368 DQQLTAGVSAA
+368 
-379 LGLSTIPTNTK
+379 
-390 RYTGNAAFDAASP
+390 
-403 EAQASFMRQA
+403 
-413 DQLRRQQQAEYK
+413 
-425 TMIDSQVRDAT
+425 
-436 AAYMRGVEFPNPPG
+436 
-450 EADFIAAYGVREGN
+450 
-464 LRYAAGTNIAF
+464 YAAGTNIAF

-517 GGVGRFINSRGESTN
+517 GGVGRFINSRGESTS

-663 LTKQRAQIL
+663 LTEQRAQIL

-748 YKTAEVRTPDEVA
+748 YTTAEVRTPDEVA
-761 PFEPDKIL
+761 PFEPGKIL
-769 QQAEQKMMADQAG
+769 QQTEQKMMADPAG

>member
-1 MPVVPTVSGRQVQ
+1 MSYFGLNPVNQNQQLDEAASNPVGFNSDVGFFDNAVGAALSGLYSGLVAKPDQLLWAGMDKIVSPIAQLVNENTSLNDTSVSYIAEQRKLAEQQVK
-14 SRGVQS
+14 RLTPDAATTGT
-20 AGLQTFSQPG
+20 AGQVLYGLFDMG
-30 IGDAFV
+30 
-36 RAGTEAIDVFGQ
+36 GQ
-48 AKQRANIALAQE
+48 AVVGTTLGGPVGGAAAVTSLQGFSEFERLTAQGVDFRTAQE
-60 ASLNLSQISSDLLNN
+60 AGLVQGITAGAGTLIPMSL
-75 PETGLLNLKGK
+75 GLRAGGALAEGV
-86 NAIGK
+86 A
-91 GHEYT
+91 
-96 QQFDAQVEQLA
+96 AQLA
-107 MSLPDE
+107 RTGESSV
-113 QARNAFMQQAQ
+113 R
-124 QQRIQFTTQAGRH
+124 R
-137 EIGQI
+137 
-142 NAYEEGQFQATL
+142 
-154 LNNGKNAAALYGDN
+154 AAATAVRATPD
-168 AAYVLANKQT
+168 
-178 FQQIEDYGI
+178 I
-187 AHGWSDEQIQAK
+187 A
-199 KIEFKEKV
+199 
-207 ADAALSQWSANNA
+207 
-220 TAFIQS
+220 
-226 NGELSDTAAGAR
+226 
-238 RAVADSDSS
+238 
-247 ERARGIRNNN
+247 
-257 PGNLEY
+257 
-263 SKTNPWVGQT
+263 
-273 GDDGRFAKFETPEHG
+273 
-288 IRALGRNLMS
+288 
-298 YQRQGIDTVSEIIN
+298 
-312 RWAPPTDKNDTM
+312 
-324 SYIKAVCEQLGVSA
+324 
-338 DEPLDAS
+338 
-345 NPDTLKALCAAI
+345 
-357 IHHEN
+357 
-362 GSQPYS
+362 
-368 DQQLTAGVSAA
+368 
-379 LGLSTIPTNTK
+379 
-390 RYTGNAAFDAASP
+390 
-403 EAQASFMRQA
+403 
-413 DQLRRQQQAEYK
+413 
-425 TMIDSQVRDAT
+425 
-436 AAYMRGVEFPNPPG
+436 
-450 EADFIAAYGVREGN
+450 
-464 LRYAAGTNIAF
+464 YAAGTNIAF

-517 GGVGRFINSRGESTN
+517 GGVGRFINSRGESTS

-538 VDVDAA
+538 VDIDAA

-663 LTKQRAQIL
+663 LTEQRAQIL

-761 PFEPDKIL
+761 PFEPGKIL
-769 QQAEQKMMADQAG
+769 QQTEQKMMADQAG

>member
-1 MPVVPTVSGRQVQ
+1 MSYFGLNPVNQNQQLDEAASNPVGFNSDVGFFDNAVGAALSGLYSGLVAKPDQFLWAGMDKIVSPIAQLVNENTSLNDTSVSYIAEQRKLAEQQVK
-14 SRGVQS
+14 RLTPDAATTGT
-20 AGLQTFSQPG
+20 AGQVLYGLFDMG
-30 IGDAFV
+30 
-36 RAGTEAIDVFGQ
+36 GQ
-48 AKQRANIALAQE
+48 AVVGTTLGGPVGGAAAVTSLQGFSEFERLTAQGVDFRTAQE
-60 ASLNLSQISSDLLNN
+60 AGLVQGITAGAGTLIPMSL
-75 PETGLLNLKGK
+75 GLRAGGALAEGV
-86 NAIGK
+86 A
-91 GHEYT
+91 
-96 QQFDAQVEQLA
+96 AQLA
-107 MSLPDE
+107 RTGESSV
-113 QARNAFMQQAQ
+113 R
-124 QQRIQFTTQAGRH
+124 R
-137 EIGQI
+137 
-142 NAYEEGQFQATL
+142 
-154 LNNGKNAAALYGDN
+154 AAATAVRATPD
-168 AAYVLANKQT
+168 
-178 FQQIEDYGI
+178 I
-187 AHGWSDEQIQAK
+187 A
-199 KIEFKEKV
+199 
-207 ADAALSQWSANNA
+207 
-220 TAFIQS
+220 
-226 NGELSDTAAGAR
+226 
-238 RAVADSDSS
+238 
-247 ERARGIRNNN
+247 
-257 PGNLEY
+257 
-263 SKTNPWVGQT
+263 
-273 GDDGRFAKFETPEHG
+273 
-288 IRALGRNLMS
+288 
-298 YQRQGIDTVSEIIN
+298 
-312 RWAPPTDKNDTM
+312 
-324 SYIKAVCEQLGVSA
+324 
-338 DEPLDAS
+338 
-345 NPDTLKALCAAI
+345 
-357 IHHEN
+357 
-362 GSQPYS
+362 
-368 DQQLTAGVSAA
+368 
-379 LGLSTIPTNTK
+379 
-390 RYTGNAAFDAASP
+390 
-403 EAQASFMRQA
+403 
-413 DQLRRQQQAEYK
+413 
-425 TMIDSQVRDAT
+425 
-436 AAYMRGVEFPNPPG
+436 
-450 EADFIAAYGVREGN
+450 
-464 LRYAAGTNIAF
+464 YAAGTNIAF

-517 GGVGRFINSRGESTN
+517 GGVGRFINSRGESTS

-538 VDVDAA
+538 VDIDAA

-633 LEEQAAQLLPR
+633 LEEQAAHLLSR

-663 LTKQRAQIL
+663 LTEQRAQIL

-761 PFEPDKIL
+761 PFEPGKIL
-769 QQAEQKMMADQAG
+769 QQTEQKMMADPAG

>member
-1 MPVVPTVSGRQVQ
+1 MSYFGLNPVNQNQQLDEAASNPVGFNSDVGFFDNAVGAALSGLYSGLVAKPDQLLWAGMDKIVSPIAQFVNENTSLNDTSVSYIAEQRKLAEQQVK
-14 SRGVQS
+14 RLTPDAATTGT
-20 AGLQTFSQPG
+20 AGQVLYGLFDMG
-30 IGDAFV
+30 
-36 RAGTEAIDVFGQ
+36 GQ
-48 AKQRANIALAQE
+48 AVIGTTLGGPVGGAAAVTSLQGFSEFERLTAQGVDFRTAQE
-60 ASLNLSQISSDLLNN
+60 AGLVQGITAGAGTLIPMSL
-75 PETGLLNLKGK
+75 GLRAGGALAEGV
-86 NAIGK
+86 A
-91 GHEYT
+91 
-96 QQFDAQVEQLA
+96 AQLA
-107 MSLPDE
+107 RTGESSV
-113 QARNAFMQQAQ
+113 R
-124 QQRIQFTTQAGRH
+124 R
-137 EIGQI
+137 
-142 NAYEEGQFQATL
+142 
-154 LNNGKNAAALYGDN
+154 AAATAVRATPD
-168 AAYVLANKQT
+168 
-178 FQQIEDYGI
+178 I
-187 AHGWSDEQIQAK
+187 A
-199 KIEFKEKV
+199 
-207 ADAALSQWSANNA
+207 
-220 TAFIQS
+220 
-226 NGELSDTAAGAR
+226 
-238 RAVADSDSS
+238 
-247 ERARGIRNNN
+247 
-257 PGNLEY
+257 
-263 SKTNPWVGQT
+263 
-273 GDDGRFAKFETPEHG
+273 
-288 IRALGRNLMS
+288 
-298 YQRQGIDTVSEIIN
+298 
-312 RWAPPTDKNDTM
+312 
-324 SYIKAVCEQLGVSA
+324 
-338 DEPLDAS
+338 
-345 NPDTLKALCAAI
+345 
-357 IHHEN
+357 
-362 GSQPYS
+362 
-368 DQQLTAGVSAA
+368 
-379 LGLSTIPTNTK
+379 
-390 RYTGNAAFDAASP
+390 
-403 EAQASFMRQA
+403 
-413 DQLRRQQQAEYK
+413 
-425 TMIDSQVRDAT
+425 
-436 AAYMRGVEFPNPPG
+436 
-450 EADFIAAYGVREGN
+450 
-464 LRYAAGTNIAF
+464 YAAGTNIAF

-556 IAPGVPINVLS
+556 ISPGVPINVLS

-663 LTKQRAQIL
+663 LTEQRAQIL

-730 LARRQQAE
+730 PARRQQAE

-769 QQAEQKMMADQAG
+769 QQAEQKMMSDQAG

>member
-1 MPVVPTVSGRQVQ
+1 MSYFGLNPVNQNQQLDEAASNPAGFNSDVGFFDNAVGAALSGLYSGLVAKPDQLLWAGMDKIVSPIAQFINENTSLNDTSVSYIAEQRKLAEQQVK
-14 SRGVQS
+14 RLTPDAATTGT
-20 AGLQTFSQPG
+20 AGQVLYGLFDMG
-30 IGDAFV
+30 
-36 RAGTEAIDVFGQ
+36 GQ
-48 AKQRANIALAQE
+48 AVVGTTLGGPVGGAAAVTSLQGFSEFERLTAQGVDFRTAQE
-60 ASLNLSQISSDLLNN
+60 AGLVLGITAGAGTLIPMSL
-75 PETGLLNLKGK
+75 GLRAGGALAEGV
-86 NAIGK
+86 A
-91 GHEYT
+91 
-96 QQFDAQVEQLA
+96 AQLA
-107 MSLPDE
+107 RTGESSV
-113 QARNAFMQQAQ
+113 R
-124 QQRIQFTTQAGRH
+124 R
-137 EIGQI
+137 
-142 NAYEEGQFQATL
+142 
-154 LNNGKNAAALYGDN
+154 AAATAVRATPD
-168 AAYVLANKQT
+168 
-178 FQQIEDYGI
+178 I
-187 AHGWSDEQIQAK
+187 A
-199 KIEFKEKV
+199 
-207 ADAALSQWSANNA
+207 
-220 TAFIQS
+220 
-226 NGELSDTAAGAR
+226 
-238 RAVADSDSS
+238 
-247 ERARGIRNNN
+247 
-257 PGNLEY
+257 
-263 SKTNPWVGQT
+263 
-273 GDDGRFAKFETPEHG
+273 
-288 IRALGRNLMS
+288 
-298 YQRQGIDTVSEIIN
+298 
-312 RWAPPTDKNDTM
+312 
-324 SYIKAVCEQLGVSA
+324 
-338 DEPLDAS
+338 
-345 NPDTLKALCAAI
+345 
-357 IHHEN
+357 
-362 GSQPYS
+362 
-368 DQQLTAGVSAA
+368 
-379 LGLSTIPTNTK
+379 
-390 RYTGNAAFDAASP
+390 
-403 EAQASFMRQA
+403 
-413 DQLRRQQQAEYK
+413 
-425 TMIDSQVRDAT
+425 
-436 AAYMRGVEFPNPPG
+436 
-450 EADFIAAYGVREGN
+450 
-464 LRYAAGTNIAF
+464 YAAGTNIAF

-495 ANQYDVLDR
+495 ANQNDVLDR

-517 GGVGRFINSRGESTN
+517 GGVGRFINSRGEPTS

-538 VDVDAA
+538 VDIDAA

-585 RPVDVASIVE
+585 RPVDVASIAE

-663 LTKQRAQIL
+663 LTEQRAQIL

-769 QQAEQKMMADQAG
+769 QQAEQKMMSDQAG

>member
-1 MPVVPTVSGRQVQ
+1 MSYFGLNPVNQNQQLDEAASNPAGFNSDVGFFDNAVGAALSGLYSGLVAKPDQLLWAGMDKIVSPIAQFVNENTSINDTSVSYIAEQRKLAEQQVK
-14 SRGVQS
+14 RLTPDAATTGT
-20 AGLQTFSQPG
+20 AGQVLYGLFDMG
-30 IGDAFV
+30 
-36 RAGTEAIDVFGQ
+36 GQ
-48 AKQRANIALAQE
+48 AVVGTTLGGPVGGAAAVTSLQGFSEFERLTAQGVDFRTAQE
-60 ASLNLSQISSDLLNN
+60 AGLVQGITAGAGTLIPMSL
-75 PETGLLNLKGK
+75 GLRAGGALAEGV
-86 NAIGK
+86 A
-91 GHEYT
+91 
-96 QQFDAQVEQLA
+96 AQLA
-107 MSLPDE
+107 RTGESSV
-113 QARNAFMQQAQ
+113 R
-124 QQRIQFTTQAGRH
+124 R
-137 EIGQI
+137 
-142 NAYEEGQFQATL
+142 
-154 LNNGKNAAALYGDN
+154 AAATAVRATPD
-168 AAYVLANKQT
+168 
-178 FQQIEDYGI
+178 I
-187 AHGWSDEQIQAK
+187 A
-199 KIEFKEKV
+199 
-207 ADAALSQWSANNA
+207 
-220 TAFIQS
+220 
-226 NGELSDTAAGAR
+226 
-238 RAVADSDSS
+238 
-247 ERARGIRNNN
+247 
-257 PGNLEY
+257 
-263 SKTNPWVGQT
+263 
-273 GDDGRFAKFETPEHG
+273 
-288 IRALGRNLMS
+288 
-298 YQRQGIDTVSEIIN
+298 
-312 RWAPPTDKNDTM
+312 
-324 SYIKAVCEQLGVSA
+324 
-338 DEPLDAS
+338 
-345 NPDTLKALCAAI
+345 
-357 IHHEN
+357 
-362 GSQPYS
+362 
-368 DQQLTAGVSAA
+368 
-379 LGLSTIPTNTK
+379 
-390 RYTGNAAFDAASP
+390 
-403 EAQASFMRQA
+403 
-413 DQLRRQQQAEYK
+413 
-425 TMIDSQVRDAT
+425 
-436 AAYMRGVEFPNPPG
+436 
-450 EADFIAAYGVREGN
+450 
-464 LRYAAGTNIAF
+464 YAAGTNIAF

-517 GGVGRFINSRGESTN
+517 GGVGRFINFRGESTS
-532 APNFSP
+532 APNFSL
-538 VDVDAA
+538 VDIDAA

-656 SQRIIEN
+656 SPRIIEN
-663 LTKQRAQIL
+663 LTEQRAQIL
-672 AEEPT
+672 AEDPA

-769 QQAEQKMMADQAG
+769 QQAEQKMMSDQAG

-812 RSAREVLDEA
+812 RSAREALDEA

>member
-1 MPVVPTVSGRQVQ
+1 MSYFGLNPVNQNQQLDEAASNPAGFNSDVGFFDNAVGAALSGLYSGLVAKPDQLLWAGMDKIVSPIALFVNENTSLNDTSVSYIAEQRKLAEQQVK
-14 SRGVQS
+14 RLTPDAATTGT
-20 AGLQTFSQPG
+20 AGQVLYGLFDMG
-30 IGDAFV
+30 
-36 RAGTEAIDVFGQ
+36 GQ
-48 AKQRANIALAQE
+48 AVVGTTLGGPVGGAAAVTSLQGFSEFERLTAQGVDFRTAQE
-60 ASLNLSQISSDLLNN
+60 AGLVQGITAGAGTLIPMSL
-75 PETGLLNLKGK
+75 GLRAGGALAEGV
-86 NAIGK
+86 A
-91 GHEYT
+91 
-96 QQFDAQVEQLA
+96 AQLA
-107 MSLPDE
+107 RTGESSV
-113 QARNAFMQQAQ
+113 R
-124 QQRIQFTTQAGRH
+124 R
-137 EIGQI
+137 
-142 NAYEEGQFQATL
+142 
-154 LNNGKNAAALYGDN
+154 AAATAVRATPD
-168 AAYVLANKQT
+168 
-178 FQQIEDYGI
+178 I
-187 AHGWSDEQIQAK
+187 A
-199 KIEFKEKV
+199 
-207 ADAALSQWSANNA
+207 
-220 TAFIQS
+220 
-226 NGELSDTAAGAR
+226 
-238 RAVADSDSS
+238 
-247 ERARGIRNNN
+247 
-257 PGNLEY
+257 
-263 SKTNPWVGQT
+263 
-273 GDDGRFAKFETPEHG
+273 
-288 IRALGRNLMS
+288 
-298 YQRQGIDTVSEIIN
+298 
-312 RWAPPTDKNDTM
+312 
-324 SYIKAVCEQLGVSA
+324 
-338 DEPLDAS
+338 
-345 NPDTLKALCAAI
+345 
-357 IHHEN
+357 
-362 GSQPYS
+362 
-368 DQQLTAGVSAA
+368 
-379 LGLSTIPTNTK
+379 
-390 RYTGNAAFDAASP
+390 
-403 EAQASFMRQA
+403 
-413 DQLRRQQQAEYK
+413 
-425 TMIDSQVRDAT
+425 
-436 AAYMRGVEFPNPPG
+436 
-450 EADFIAAYGVREGN
+450 
-464 LRYAAGTNIAF
+464 YAAGTNIAF

-538 VDVDAA
+538 VDIDAA

-556 IAPGVPINVLS
+556 IAPGVPINEIS

-663 LTKQRAQIL
+663 LTEQRAQIL

-761 PFEPDKIL
+761 PFEPGKIL

-782 DIDLRIAED
+782 GIDLRIAED

>member
-1 MPVVPTVSGRQVQ
+1 MSYFGLNPVNQNQQLDEAASNPAGFNSDVGFFDNAVGAALSGLYSGLVAKPDQLLWAGMDKIVSPIAQFVNENTSLNDTSVSYIAEQRKLAEQQVK
-14 SRGVQS
+14 RLTPDAATTGT
-20 AGLQTFSQPG
+20 AGQVLYGLFDMG
-30 IGDAFV
+30 
-36 RAGTEAIDVFGQ
+36 GQ
-48 AKQRANIALAQE
+48 AVVGTTLGGPVGGAAAVTSLQGFSEFERLTAQGVDFRTAQE
-60 ASLNLSQISSDLLNN
+60 AGLVQGITAGAGTLIPMSL
-75 PETGLLNLKGK
+75 GLRAGGALAEGV
-86 NAIGK
+86 A
-91 GHEYT
+91 
-96 QQFDAQVEQLA
+96 AQLA
-107 MSLPDE
+107 RTGESSV
-113 QARNAFMQQAQ
+113 R
-124 QQRIQFTTQAGRH
+124 R
-137 EIGQI
+137 
-142 NAYEEGQFQATL
+142 
-154 LNNGKNAAALYGDN
+154 AAATAVRATPD
-168 AAYVLANKQT
+168 
-178 FQQIEDYGI
+178 I
-187 AHGWSDEQIQAK
+187 A
-199 KIEFKEKV
+199 
-207 ADAALSQWSANNA
+207 
-220 TAFIQS
+220 
-226 NGELSDTAAGAR
+226 
-238 RAVADSDSS
+238 
-247 ERARGIRNNN
+247 
-257 PGNLEY
+257 
-263 SKTNPWVGQT
+263 
-273 GDDGRFAKFETPEHG
+273 
-288 IRALGRNLMS
+288 
-298 YQRQGIDTVSEIIN
+298 
-312 RWAPPTDKNDTM
+312 
-324 SYIKAVCEQLGVSA
+324 
-338 DEPLDAS
+338 
-345 NPDTLKALCAAI
+345 
-357 IHHEN
+357 
-362 GSQPYS
+362 
-368 DQQLTAGVSAA
+368 
-379 LGLSTIPTNTK
+379 
-390 RYTGNAAFDAASP
+390 
-403 EAQASFMRQA
+403 
-413 DQLRRQQQAEYK
+413 
-425 TMIDSQVRDAT
+425 
-436 AAYMRGVEFPNPPG
+436 
-450 EADFIAAYGVREGN
+450 
-464 LRYAAGTNIAF
+464 YAAGTNIAF

-517 GGVGRFINSRGESTN
+517 GGVGRFINSRGESTS

-663 LTKQRAQIL
+663 LTEQRAQIL
-672 AEEPT
+672 AEDSA

-769 QQAEQKMMADQAG
+769 QQTEQKMMADQAG